1 MITSMCK
8 KCLNF
13 RSTGIILACDAFPDG
28 IPLRILRGDEGHVHS
43 IKGDN
48 GYIFRDRSTELY
60 KRFVKITPV
69 LRALDVRES
78 DMIKLRIA
86 CTINRDF
93 SDLPEHDKRAI
104 LAAEKIAEKLASGEV
119 KLQDLL
125 DQTEPNSA

>member
-104 LAAEKIAEKLASGEV
+104 LAAEKIAAKLASGEV
-119 KLQDLL
+119 KLQDLIS
-125 DQTEPNSA
+125 QTETTSA